1 LDEVVLDEVIVLE
14 VLDEVIVVIDEEVV
28 MAELQDEA
36 IILVEVHEVIILEV
50 LDEVIVVIDELL
62 LLQEQNDHTLQEQ
75 NDRIHLELM
84 VEHQDEAIIQL
95 QEVILGHHLDD
106 QIDLVLDHTLNQ
118 KMLEDL
124 RHQLLLDERLVEDD
138 ILVTSMINIK
148 LELKV
153 NRDETVIEVLEV
165 DLENQDKL

>member
-1 LDEVVLDEVIVLE
+1 
-14 VLDEVIVVIDEEVV
+14 
-28 MAELQDEA
+28 
-36 IILVEVHEVIILEV
+36 
-50 LDEVIVVIDELL
+50 
-62 LLQEQNDHTLQEQ
+62 
-75 NDRIHLELM
+75 
-84 VEHQDEAIIQL
+84 
-95 QEVILGHHLDD
+95 
-106 QIDLVLDHTLNQ
+106 
-118 KMLEDL
+118 MLEDL